1 MLHFEK
7 KLFILLKII
16 IFVIEINDIFRQVK
30 TLQTNNMSI
39 SERQTVLIVDDAE
52 SITEFIKQLLEER
65 GYSAV
70 GCVNG
75 AEALR
80 LAVEIRPDLILL
92 DIMMPDVDGY
102 AICARLKADNKTK
115 DIPVIF
121 LSALNSAF
129 DKVKAFKCGA
139 VDYITKPVQNDELM
153 ARVKTHLTISK
164 LHHSLIA
171 CNRDLEEKIK
181 ERTQKLETENE
192 NLRSLNSIMEKTLV
206 KYREQNEMTEEEKT
220 HRRAFLE
227 DVRSELLTPLQSIY
241 GFAGIIGSGGISED
255 KIKEYSHTIETNA
268 QFLCTSFDK
277 IIQYSLHQMAPAKP
291 NPSDVDVS
299 ALIADIC
306 SIRKPSIDNKNISLV
321 LKDSLGSHN
330 IFFSDRDMLSCI
342 FENLIDNAIEFTHE
356 GSIEV
361 RASYDNGSFVFCIKD
376 TGIGINPEKIDIIFN
391 PLGHNGKTSTRGYA
405 FATVGLALVKEFVD
419 TLQGEIWIDST
430 PGRGTEFYISLP
442 ADAIKNSIGDNN
454 IFVNKTIIVG
464 DDDDVSFIL
473 LSEAIKHT
481 GITIRRAK
489 DGRELFEMFRQ
500 NPVPLIITNLRLPV
514 MNGTE
519 VLKIIKKMTPDVVA
533 IAQMPYFSAVDKRDY
548 SASICDGFIEKPAKS
563 EQIIEVLK
571 KHLLNNA

>member
-1 MLHFEK
+1 MLQFEK

-16 IFVIEINDIFRQVK
+16 IFVIEFNDIFRQLK
-30 TLQTNNMSI
+30 TLQTNDMSI

-65 GYSAV
+65 GYSAI

-75 AEALR
+75 AEALN

-164 LHHSLIA
+164 LHHSLLS
-171 CNRDLEEKIK
+171 CNHDLEEKIK

-192 NLRSLNSIMEKTLV
+192 NLRSLNSIMEKTLI
-206 KYREQNEMTEEEKT
+206 KYREQSEMSEEEKI

-227 DVRSELLTPLQSIY
+227 DVRKELLTPLQSIF
-241 GFAGIIGSGGISED
+241 GFAGIIGSGGITDE
-255 KIKEYSHTIETNA
+255 KVKEYSRTIENNA

-277 IIQYSLHQMAPAKP
+277 IIQYSLHQMAPATP

-306 SIRKPSIDNKNISLV
+306 SLRKPALDSKNIRLV
-321 LKDSLGSHN
+321 LKDSLESHN
-330 IFFSDRDMLSCI
+330 LFFTDHNMLSCI

-361 RASYDNGSFVFCIKD
+361 HASYDNGSFVFCIKD

-405 FATVGLALVKEFVD
+405 FATIGLALVKEFVD
-419 TLQGEIWIDST
+419 TLQGQIWIDST

-454 IFVNKTIIVG
+454 IFANKTIIVA

-548 SASICDGFIEKPAKS
+548 SASICDGFIEKPAKP

-571 KHLLNNA
+571 KHLITN